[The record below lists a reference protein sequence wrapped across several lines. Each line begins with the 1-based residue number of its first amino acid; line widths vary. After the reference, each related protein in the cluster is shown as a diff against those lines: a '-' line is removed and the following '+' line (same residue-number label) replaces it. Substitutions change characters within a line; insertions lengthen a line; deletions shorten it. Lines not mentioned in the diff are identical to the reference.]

1 MSRKSIV
8 LLIVF
13 VLLGSWLCV
22 VAYLLRS
29 EHNRELLPE
38 KEVTFCAHTSAP
50 VTPSSTPSHSIA
62 QFKPVASGRLTHV
75 TTTPTIGISRP
86 SHRSNPS
93 SGGWTLHQ
101 TSSATVHSIGGGGN
115 GGAGIG
121 TATNSGSNRSG
132 VTQSYNFSVN
142 TNGGLALATSSMP
155 LLARNVEG
163 GMTADQTLQ
172 KIAPRRV
179 IINDDDDDSGY
190 GNDDLRPTDP
200 SDPYFTPVGD
210 IPWLI
215 IGLLCLLF
223 GAIRETLRHRR
234 KVCS

>member
-1 MSRKSIV
+1 MRRKTLV

-13 VLLGSWLCV
+13 VLLGSWLLV
-22 VAYLLRS
+22 VAYMLRS
-29 EHNRELLPE
+29 EHNGELLPE
-38 KEVTFCAHTSAP
+38 KEVTFCTQTSAP
-50 VTPSSTPSHSIA
+50 VTPTATPSHSIA
-62 QFKPVASGRLTHV
+62 QFKPLSSGRLTHV
-75 TTTPTIGISRP
+75 TTAPTIGISRP
-86 SHRSNPS
+86 SFRNTTS

-115 GGAGIG
+115 GGAGMG
-121 TATNSGSNRSG
+121 AAANSGSNRSG

-163 GMTADQTLQ
+163 GMTAEQTLQ

-200 SDPYFTPVGD
+200 TDPYFTPVGD

-223 GAIRETLRHRR
+223 VAIRETLRHRR

>member
-1 MSRKSIV
+1 MRRKTLV

-29 EHNRELLPE
+29 EHNGELLPE

-62 QFKPVASGRLTHV
+62 QFKPVSSGRLTHV

-86 SHRSNPS
+86 SFRSTTS

-115 GGAGIG
+115 GGTGYGA
-121 TATNSGSNRSG
+121 ATNSGSNRSG

-223 GAIRETLRHRR
+223 VAIRETLRHRR

>member
-1 MSRKSIV
+1 MRRKTLV

-13 VLLGSWLCV
+13 VLLGSWLLV

-29 EHNRELLPE
+29 EHNGELLPE
-38 KEVTFCAHTSAP
+38 KGMTSYAP
-50 VTPSSTPSHSIA
+50 TSVPVISSSTPARSVVP
-62 QFKPVASGRLTHV
+62 FKPVSSAQTARV
-75 TTTPTIGISRP
+75 AVTPTIGISRP
-86 SHRSNPS
+86 SFRSTTS

-115 GGAGIG
+115 GGTGYGA
-121 TATNSGSNRSG
+121 ATNSGSNRSG

-179 IINDDDDDSGY
+179 IIDGD
-190 GNDDLRPTDP
+190 DDLRPTDP
-200 SDPYFTPVGD
+200 TDPYLTPVGD

>member
-1 MSRKSIV
+1 MSRKTFV

-29 EHNRELLPE
+29 EHNGELLPE
-38 KEVTFCAHTSAP
+38 KEVTFCAHSSAP

-62 QFKPVASGRLTHV
+62 QFKPVSSGRLTHV

-86 SHRSNPS
+86 SFRNTTS

-101 TSSATVHSIGGGGN
+101 TSSATVHNIGGGGN
-115 GGAGIG
+115 GGAGHG
-121 TATNSGSNRSG
+121 AATNSGSNRSG

-142 TNGGLALATSSMP
+142 SGLALATSSMP

-163 GMTADQTLQ
+163 GMTSDQTLA
-172 KIAPRRV
+172 KMSPRRV

-190 GNDDLRPTDP
+190 GDENLRPTDP
-200 SDPYFTPVGD
+200 TDPYFTPVGD

-223 GAIRETLRHRR
+223 GAIRDTLRHRR